1 MSIFKESFK
10 QGVRDQITARQN
22 AISSIPRS
30 ADSIQ
35 YFNSRNAWIKMSS
48 AVNVAGDNGDLA
60 RKNTLLGGVLSWNGS
75 SYGQRAGVGSS
86 NEAYSTN
93 TSGGTPHRLGIRPMP
108 GITSIQVRSRSAYGS
123 LREVTV
129 NFQCWDIRQLEELE
143 LLYMR
148 PGYSVLVEWGW
159 FPYLNNKGNLQT
171 AINKSDYLFLGK
183 TKEEI
188 WSELFKR
195 SSQDGNFDSA
205 YGLIKNY
212 SWSARDDGGYDCNTT
227 IITMGEVLESL
238 KVNYGAFDVSDLQ
251 TKGLFPLSKPSNAFQ
266 SNTSIISNLLSA
278 IGLGSGTPPPGLK
291 DDIANAYAQNIIA
304 GICAELYNIA
314 IANPTVASSK
324 VSSYTL
330 TDSNNNNYS
339 YEFIKYSV
347 TFQNMAGPTITDGDQ
362 QIYIRLADF
371 VEILNKYVILSD
383 KTNKSPIS
391 KLSVSDA
398 GDYQIN
404 QTGSLLQCLGDIH
417 QISTNPY
424 VCLIKNTSYDDPKT
438 NLGVD
443 GLDVT
448 SVKSYIAVMKYNYL
462 DITTE
467 FGTIGNIYVNLDY
480 LYGLSINDTLAAQDK
495 KEKNNLILFD
505 YIKSIMSGINIA
517 IGNVANFD
525 IFIDPIDSVA
535 RIIDVNYVDNRSR
548 TDAYNNAFEIQIQ
561 NLKSVVRSYRF
572 ESQIFPE
579 MSSVIA
585 IGAQAQG
592 GALAEDTNT
601 LVDFNKNLVDRVI
614 PKKDA
619 PTSPIDPSVPTE
631 LQTKLNNLQQN
642 WGNIAEYFIELN
654 PDWWES
660 KGDYDVEQSSKYA
673 NSLKD
678 IIGFFKSIINK
689 NTKNRAIIP
698 TKLSLEM
705 DGIGGM
711 IIGNM
716 FKIPK
721 DIIPK
726 GYGGDLNYNSGSS
739 AGPQKLAYVVTG
751 LNHTIQN
758 NDWTTTVDAQ
768 FIVLD
773 EPSGLDKS
781 NIQTIRAINRTVTT
795 ASPAITNAAPP
806 PANASSLGFGLPLA
820 TPFTFTSLLTRA
832 RQKSFG
838 VPVTVG
844 SDANH
849 QGLDLQGPSGGVK
862 NVALSATVGG
872 NGTTGDG
879 VFAVQ
884 DGTVKFAG
892 PATGFGWWVYINHNI
907 GGQQYTSI
915 YGHVPVNSISV
926 RAGDT
931 VTRGQQIALVGNEG
945 TSLGYHLHFELWKGD
960 RATLLDPVDYL
971 PYFQS
976 NGGTIPDTTPIISGN
991 KY

>member
-10 QGVRDQITARQN
+10 QGVKDQITARQN

-188 WSELFKR
+188 WSELFER

-238 KVNYGAFDVSDLQ
+238 KVNYGAFEASDLQ
-251 TKGLFPLSKPSNAFQ
+251 TKGLFPVPNKPQFQTNQSLISRFLSFIGGNSTA
-266 SNTSIISNLLSA
+266 NTTS
-278 IGLGSGTPPPGLK
+278 LK
-291 DDIANAYAQNIIA
+291 DDVANAYSQNIIA
-304 GICAELYNIA
+304 GICAELYNIT
-314 IANPTVASSK
+314 IANSVVASKS
-324 VSSYTL
+324 VSDYNL
-330 TDSNNNNYS
+330 VDSNNNNYS
-339 YEFIKYSV
+339 YNFLKYEV
-347 TFQNMAGPTITDGDQ
+347 QINNLTGPTIIDGKQ
-362 QIYIRLADF
+362 QVYIRLADF
-371 VEILNKYVILSD
+371 IEILNKYVILSD
-383 KTNKSPIS
+383 KKNKTPIS
-391 KLSVSDA
+391 KLSVYDA
-398 GDYQIN
+398 GNYKLN

-417 QISTNPY
+417 QISTNPS
-424 VCLIKNTSYDDPKT
+424 VCLIKNIAYDDPAAT
-438 NLGVD
+438 LYVT

-448 SVKSYIAVMKYNYL
+448 GVKSYLNEMTYNYL
-462 DITTE
+462 DTNTE

-480 LYGLSINDTLAAQDK
+480 LYGLSVNNTLAAQDK

-505 YIKSIMSGINIA
+505 YIKSVMSGINTA

-535 RIIDVNYVDNRSR
+535 RIIDVNYVDSTSR
-548 TDAYNNAFEIQIQ
+548 DQAYKDAFEIQIQ
-561 NLKSVVRSYRF
+561 NLKSVVRSYKF

-619 PTSPIDPSVPTE
+619 PTSPEDSIDPIAE
-631 LQTKLNNLQQN
+631 LKTKLDNLQQN
-642 WGNIAEYFIELN
+642 WANIAEYFIELN
-654 PDWWES
+654 PDWWGS
-660 KGDYDVEQSSKYA
+660 DYDVEESSKYA

-721 DIIPK
+721 DIVPK
-726 GYGGDLNYNSGSS
+726 GYGGDLNYNAANST
-739 AGPQKLAYVVTG
+739 GPEKLAYVVTG
-751 LNHTIQN
+751 LNHSLQN
-758 NDWTTTVDAQ
+758 NDWTTTIDAQ
-768 FIVLD
+768 FIILD
-773 EPSGLDKS
+773 EPRGLDKTDIKT
-781 NIQTIRAINRTVTT
+781 IQAINRIVTT
-795 ASPAITNAAPP
+795 SAPGGVSCGDVTNRSGKWKNLTYESYAKTTVSDTDVVNYLKNVTDKSVRRAAYAIF
-806 PANASSLGFGLPLA
+806 ANESGRGNKGVNNNYIGLQTDGGGFIA
-820 TPFTFTSLLTRA
+820 T
-832 RQKSFG
+832 
-838 VPVTVG
+838 
-844 SDANH
+844 DANYVK
-849 QGLDLQGPSGGVK
+849 GTTSVVDSGGNCRAFATYATWQK
-862 NVALSATVGG
+862 CIDHLVAVMASRKQGGGSSRIMVPTNPADANFFG
-872 NGTTGDG
+872 NGY
-879 VFAVQ
+879 ARN
-884 DGTVKFAG
+884 
-892 PATGFGWWVYINHNI
+892 WVAN
-907 GGQQYTSI
+907 
-915 YGHVPVNSISV
+915 
-926 RAGDT
+926 
-931 VTRGQQIALVGNEG
+931 
-945 TSLGYHLHFELWKGD
+945 
-960 RATLLDPVDYL
+960 LDPTKL
-971 PYFQS
+971 AQNTS
-976 NGGTIPDTTPIISGN
+976 AGKALWNEAISKGL
-991 KY
+991 